1 MNKQWKFGILIAA
14 ILGTLGW
21 LAVGGVNETST
32 YYKTVAEVKSMENA
46 HSKRLRVVGDVKEGS
61 IARNGREVRFILK
74 QEASTINVVYNGID
88 PLPDTFKDGA
98 QAVADGKLEADG
110 TFHANKIQAK
120 CASKYEADYNKL
132 LKKTAP
138 QTAAPTSTGP
148 RAAL

>member
-1 MNKQWKFGILIAA
+1 MTKQVKFGVLIAA

-32 YYKTVAEVKSMENA
+32 YYKTVSELKSMENA
-46 HSKRLRVVGDVKEGS
+46 HVKRLRVAGDVKEGS
-61 IARNGREVRFILK
+61 IERNGREVRFVLK
-74 QEASTINVVYNGID
+74 QDAETLPVFYNGID

-98 QAVADGKLEADG
+98 QAVADGQMNPDG
-110 TFHANKIQAK
+110 TFHASKIQAK

-132 LKKTAP
+132 KKKSAP
-138 QTAAPTSTGP
+138 AASGP